1 MSKAALDLIAYIQ
14 REIARSGI
22 DLGSSVATGEPIH
35 GGANFEEGVNI
46 DEADV
51 TEVQLHQAS
60 APSMGGEASKQQ
72 LPEAQPV
79 PKVRV

>member
-22 DLGSSVATGEPIH
+22 DLARRDGDPPGPEDEGI
-35 GGANFEEGVNI
+35 EEGVNI

-60 APSMGGEASKQQ
+60 APSMPLEWLRKGVQ
-72 LPEAQPV
+72 
-79 PKVRV
+79 RV